1 MVNGGGCVLILVTD
15 ANILITLF
23 DVNGVSVLPMIAPT
37 EVLDV
42 VLSECEHESQRGL
55 KEAVAAAGIRVVS
68 TELAWAAPARLLMN
82 GQLSFPDALCL
93 YYAKHHGRVLLSG
106 DRPLRNRCVAEGVD
120 YRGVIWIVHEAH
132 ARELIQPQELCRWI
146 KTWPLMDRRLPV
158 DELEKLRRELNC

>member
-1 MVNGGGCVLILVTD
+1 MILVTD

-42 VLSECEHESQRGL
+42 VLDECEHESQPGL
-55 KEAVAAAGIRVVS
+55 KEAIVVAGIGVVS

-82 GQLSFPDALCL
+82 GQLSFPDALSL
-93 YYAKHHGRVLLSG
+93 YYAKRYGRVLLSG

-120 YRGVIWIVHEAH
+120 YRGAIWVVQEAY
-132 ARELIQPQELCRWI
+132 ARELLPPHELCRWI
-146 KTWPLMDRRLPV
+146 KTWPLMDRRLPA
-158 DELEKLRRELNC
+158 DELEKLRQILNC